1 MSVHLSELL
10 GPGLGQTGPM
20 RHLIVPWALGAPRPL
35 MLALLDLP
43 PEATANL
50 RQLLRRMRICKR
62 EVGEAASLSPPHE
75 RALADLL
82 GWQQQPDGLLPWAA
96 RHASEPGAQAW
107 AWVSLC
113 HWSMGREHA
122 SLSDPQSLHISEQE
136 SGDLLRTMRP
146 YFESEGIALQA
157 ARPGHW
163 LGRGEIFNQATASL
177 DRVIARNVDPWLPSG
192 PSARLLRRLQNE
204 MQMLLYT
211 HPVNQARAERGEPAI
226 NSLWFSG
233 SGRLPAQHKAP
244 PGLHMTRLLAA
255 PALGEDAQ
263 AYAQAWAQLDAQLI
277 APMLEQ
283 QRQGLAV
290 ELTLCGERSWLRL
303 QSITAGWLGRLVN
316 SMSAPAWPQLLQDKP

>member
-1 MSVHLSELL
+1 MSADDLHALPLSGGADAHLVLPFAACESEGWQAALT
-10 GPGLGQTGPM
+10 GLPAT
-20 RHLIVPWALGAPRPL
+20 
-35 MLALLDLP
+35 
-43 PEATANL
+43 ATANL
-50 RQLLRRMRICKR
+50 RALLAGMQARSRQS
-62 EVGEAASLSPPHE
+62 GELRSLTPPHE
-75 RALADLL
+75 RLVAQEM
-82 GWQQQPDGLLPWAA
+82 GWGGLPDGLLPWAA
-96 RHASEPGAQAW
+96 LQQAGTGPGPALPC
-107 AWVSLC
+107 AWVTLC
-113 HWSMGREHA
+113 HWAMGREHA
-122 SLSDPQSLHISEQE
+122 TLSDPRMLDLSEAE
-136 SGDLLRTMRP
+136 SRALLETMRP
-146 YFESEGIALQA
+146 FFEGDGIALHYLSPLRWRAEGLALEQ
-157 ARPGHW
+157 P
-163 LGRGEIFNQATASL
+163 TASL
-177 DRVIARNVDPWLPSG
+177 DRVLGRNVDPWLPS
-192 PSARLLRRLQNE
+192 AREARTLRRLQNE

-277 APMLEQ
+277 APLLEQ

-316 SMSAPAWPQLLQDKP
+316 SVSAPAWPQLLQDKP